1 VKICGNLVNET
12 GNITLKPNALTDFP
26 VLTQYGIPLDKFS
39 VSSVLRDI
47 VKLNSLSED
56 YILTFKHF
64 NDAVGCLIQ
73 VPKSVSYEQLKKN
86 TSKTRWLDPMF
97 DAIGATSREEA
108 ATWVAEFIGEKYGE
122 SFNAAA
128 ANLGVLLTGKH
139 MDAASSCAMWE
150 ESNVPLRG

>member
-1 VKICGNLVNET
+1 MKLT
-12 GNITLKPNALTDFP
+12 NITLKPNALTDFP

-39 VSSVLRDI
+39 VSSVLHDS

-64 NDAVGCLIQ
+64 NNAVGCLVQ

-86 TSKTRWLDPMF
+86 ASKMRWLDQMF
-97 DAIGATSREEA
+97 DAIGAMSREEA
-108 ATWVAEFIGEKYGE
+108 ATGVADFIGEKYGE
-122 SFNAAA
+122 SFNAAGS
-128 ANLGVLLTGKH
+128 NLGVFPTGKH

-150 ESNVPLRG
+150 ELNVPL